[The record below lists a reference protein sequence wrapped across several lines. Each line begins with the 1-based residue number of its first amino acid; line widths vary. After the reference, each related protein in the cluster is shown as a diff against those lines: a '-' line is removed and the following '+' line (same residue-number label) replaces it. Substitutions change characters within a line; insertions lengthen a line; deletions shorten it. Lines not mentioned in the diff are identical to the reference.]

1 MRTVMNYQQIPF
13 PFHVIQIENPTTG
26 AHTTIVPN
34 LKLRTSYSV
43 ATKCQPGILILF
55 LASGLRLLLPTTT
68 KHHFLKSQTCTT
80 QLTKLL
86 LAMSPGNHLHYNL
99 MELDQQRRFHHGW
112 MRTTMSGS
120 GILAFSFTT
129 SCPIPISKVK
139 LISHPFKNTR
149 PMERIDFKILC
160 LGYGPGN
167 KQRVFAV
174 VF

>member
-1 MRTVMNYQQIPF
+1 MQTVTNYQRIPF
-13 PFHVIQIENPTTG
+13 PFHVIQIKNPTTG

-34 LKLRTSYSV
+34 LKLRTSYSA

-68 KHHFLKSQTCTT
+68 KHHFLKPQTCTT
-80 QLTKLL
+80 QLMKLL
-86 LAMSPGNHLHYNL
+86 LAMSPGNRSHYNL
-99 MELDQQRRFHHGW
+99 MELDQQTRFHHGW
-112 MRTTMSGS
+112 MRTMMSGS

-139 LISHPFKNTR
+139 LILHPFKNTR
-149 PMERIDFKILC
+149 LMEHIDFKISC

-167 KQRVFAV
+167 KQ
-174 VF
+174 